1 LKRHSFTHRTLF
13 LLALTICATFAMA
26 GNAFAFSA
34 PSQGDMWFE
43 LYEVFYD
50 KLVEGPL
57 GAACVGGI
65 LTWGILAAIRG
76 SVFQFAVCSCAAAII
91 FSLET
96 VVSSLGMIA

>member
-1 LKRHSFTHRTLF
+1 MLF
-13 LLALTICATFAMA
+13 MLALTICSTFAMA
-26 GNAFAFSA
+26 GDAFAFTA
-34 PSQGDMWFE
+34 PAQGDLWFE
-43 LYEVFYD
+43 LYEIFYD

-57 GAACVGGI
+57 GAACVGGM

-76 SVFQFAVCSCAAAII
+76 SVFQFLVCSCAAGIV

>member
-1 LKRHSFTHRTLF
+1 MKRHLF
-13 LLALTICATFAMA
+13 MNRAFFILALTICAILATA
-26 GNAFAFSA
+26 GNALAFSA

>member
-1 LKRHSFTHRTLF
+1 MKRKYFMNRTVFMFAYMLF
-13 LLALTICATFAMA
+13 ASLAVSS
-26 GNAFAFSA
+26 NAYAFSA

-43 LYEVFYD
+43 LYEVFYY

-57 GAACVGGI
+57 GAACVDGI

>member
-1 LKRHSFTHRTLF
+1 M
-13 LLALTICATFAMA
+13 LALTICALFAMA

-34 PSQGDMWFE
+34 PAKGDMWFE

-50 KLVEGPL
+50 KLIEGPL

-76 SVFQFAVCSCAAAII
+76 SVFQFAVCSCAAAVI